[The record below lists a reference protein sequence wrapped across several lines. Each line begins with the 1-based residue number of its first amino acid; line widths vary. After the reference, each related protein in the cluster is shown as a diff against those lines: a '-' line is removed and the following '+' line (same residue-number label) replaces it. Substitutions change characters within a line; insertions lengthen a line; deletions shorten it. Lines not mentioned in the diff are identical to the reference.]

1 MTSFIEQLLAEAE
14 SELVKEANDANG
26 APDNAS
32 QQEQGSGDINTTAQA
47 FLQKVEQFKAQL
59 GQNVAG
65 AEQQQQDPN
74 APVDPN
80 AEVPVDPNAQPQ
92 AEGSGAIIIQRPDGT
107 VVKLAE
113 LQKLASLR
121 SSFKKG
127 V

>member
-14 SELVKEANDANG
+14 SELTKEANDANG

-32 QQEQGSGDINTTAQA
+32 QQEQGGGDINTTAQA

-80 AEVPVDPNAQPQ
+80 AEAPVDLVGKKTPNGRRSQT
-92 AEGSGAIIIQRPDGT
+92 RLWLLWR
-107 VVKLAE
+107 LAD
-113 LQKLASLR
+113 
-121 SSFKKG
+121 
-127 V
+127 